1 MTPSHLRRGAKSKQN
16 LVIVYIMKHTILVEQ
31 LSENAAW
38 NKIKKTDALAP
49 LACLSPVY
57 INHTIL
63 DIFSKADKN
72 SDFSTF
78 FEIYGIGGCWK

>member
-1 MTPSHLRRGAKSKQN
+1 MTPSSHLGREAESKQN
-16 LVIVYIMKHTILVEQ
+16 LVTGWEQ
-31 LSENAAW
+31 MSENAVW
-38 NKIKKTDALAP
+38 NKMKKTDALAP
-49 LACLSPVY
+49 LACLSFVY

-78 FEIYGIGGCWK
+78 FEIYGIDGCRK